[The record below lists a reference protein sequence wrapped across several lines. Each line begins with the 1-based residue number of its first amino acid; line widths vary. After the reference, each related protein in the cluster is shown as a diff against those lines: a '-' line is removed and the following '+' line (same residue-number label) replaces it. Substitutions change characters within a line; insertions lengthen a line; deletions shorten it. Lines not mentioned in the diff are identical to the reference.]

1 MDKREAILQR
11 IIEIAAAV
19 PGVVTVVR
27 NQDEL
32 SEHSRPAI
40 AVFDGDEAADER
52 FDQPAHSGR
61 APNLIEMTPEVL
73 ILLGALPQ
81 RVGTALN
88 ELRAKLV
95 KAVLMDAQLAALVGP
110 NGRIRYLGCSTHL
123 GQGRSMEGSLG
134 VQFAFAYVLRP
145 EQLWQSH

>member
-11 IIEIAAAV
+11 LIEIATAV
-19 PGVVTVVR
+19 PGVITVVR

-32 SEHSRPAI
+32 SEHARPAI

-73 ILLGALPQ
+73 ILLGALPE
-81 RVGTALN
+81 RIGTALN
-88 ELRAKLV
+88 ELRAMLV
-95 KAVLMDAQLAALVGP
+95 KAVLTDSTLAALVGP
-110 NGRIRYLGCSTHL
+110 NGRVRYVGCSTHL
-123 GQGRSMEGSLG
+123 GQGRSMEGSMG

-145 EQLWQSH
+145 EQL